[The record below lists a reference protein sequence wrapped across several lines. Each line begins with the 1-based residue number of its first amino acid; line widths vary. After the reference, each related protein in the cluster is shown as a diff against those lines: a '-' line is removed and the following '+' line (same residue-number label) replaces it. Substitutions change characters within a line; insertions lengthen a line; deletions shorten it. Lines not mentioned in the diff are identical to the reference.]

1 MNRIVL
7 RLNCSIHGTGKYELT
22 YIKII
27 KLSNV
32 RIYIYRG
39 LCNNDQSSQP
49 FKLLNQILLQRRHY
63 IGSVLL
69 KQYGWARGEKVPSS
83 AKI

>member
-1 MNRIVL
+1 MNRKVL
-7 RLNCSIHGTGKYELT
+7 RLYCSIHGTGKYELT

-39 LCNNDQSSQP
+39 CAITINLA